1 MKRIAFFLGAL
12 LIWGSSQAS
21 EMFPINYQCVKPVSK
36 DLNLKYSNTRVAVY
50 CAYKGYDKQD
60 SLLMMKFAQNLRK
73 YTMESPAISLLAYLN
88 YGLLPM
94 TKEENLVSDTSMRE
108 LMQADTLDYLIMIDR
123 ISGHVIGE
131 LALQYKVEYRILHKQ
146 QEKIRSYTDSKMLAL
161 DEVLENNAA
170 MLDMIADY
178 FANAIFPY
186 WENQKRY
193 VYRGSSGQARAAFS
207 SAEQF
212 KWKEAVQE
220 WIRLSSSAND
230 EIAAEMSYNVAVG
243 LEAMGE
249 YELALKWLRQSLS
262 YKDLD
267 DDQRS
272 LEKILIKKQKQLVWL
287 NEQMK

>member
-12 LIWGSSQAS
+12 LMWGSSQAS

-50 CAYKGYDKQD
+50 CAYKGYDTQD
-60 SLLMMKFAQNLRK
+60 SLLIMQFAQKLRK
-73 YTMESPAISLLAYLN
+73 YTMESPAVPLMAYLN
-88 YGLLPM
+88 FGLLPM
-94 TKEENLVSDTSMRE
+94 TKGENQVSDTSMRE
-108 LMQADTLDYLIMIDR
+108 LMEADTLDDLIMIDR
-123 ISGHVIGE
+123 ISGHAFGE
-131 LALQYKVEYRILHKQ
+131 LALQYKVEYRILNRQ
-146 QEKIRSYTDSKMLAL
+146 QEKIRSFTESKMLTL
-161 DEVLENNAA
+161 DDALENNAA
-170 MLDMIADY
+170 MLAMIADY
-178 FANAIFPY
+178 FANTIFPY
-186 WENQKRY
+186 WENQERY
-193 VYRGSSGQARAAFS
+193 VYRGSSAQARAAFT
-207 SAEQF
+207 SAEKF

-230 EIAAEMSYNVAVG
+230 EVAAEMSYNVAVG
-243 LEAMGE
+243 LEALGE